1 MSQVDTCLVGMVS
14 HHQIIDIS
22 ERVEFL
28 LKLEEL
34 MREYEVVSLDIA
46 IDPYKFAKEFN
57 VQSSSESTQE
67 QEG

>member
-1 MSQVDTCLVGMVS
+1 MVDTCLVGMVS

-34 MREYEVVSLDIA
+34 MREYEVVTVDIA
-46 IDPYKFAKEFN
+46 VDPYKFNKS
-57 VQSSSESTQE
+57 QT
-67 QEG
+67 